1 MLMIDMRNSTARIS
15 LHEVAT
21 GGRRYVSNPAAF
33 AGFIAGVRLTLDTLS
48 EPEWRNPAS
57 AAGRFAFFRNL
68 MHGTLPRL
76 YEVAHLEGLGGRFA
90 LRLTGAGRYGDYT
103 VIALNRRVL
112 TLSGLPI
119 DSESGEAVIDAS
131 IRADVFLALWNDM
144 LADLAETT
152 LARIGAARAA
162 LQPAA

>member
-15 LHEVAT
+15 LREIAA
-21 GGRRYVSNPAAF
+21 GGRRHVSNPVAF
-33 AGFIAGVRLTLDTLS
+33 AGFIAGVRLTPDALS

-57 AAGRFAFFRNL
+57 AAGRFAFFRTL
-68 MHGTLPRL
+68 MHEILPRS
-76 YEVAHLEGLGGRFA
+76 YDVAHLEGLGGRFA
-90 LRLTGAGRYGDYT
+90 LRLVGAGKHGDYT

-119 DSESGEAVIDAS
+119 VGESGEAVIDAS

-144 LADLAETT
+144 LAELAETT
-152 LARIGAARAA
+152 LARIGAARAVA
-162 LQPAA
+162 RRAA